1 MRHHVRV
8 PVTSHLFS
16 DGPWEL
22 PADAVD
28 EIADSLEAEF
38 GEPPST
44 WPAVIRSVVRVLDP
58 HISTA
63 TLWEAARLAEYL
75 GEDPI
80 AQWLDMLRDRPAVIE
95 VLVNDPLDNHAQFA
109 ALGPFVRRKAC
120 TRDGVEEGPG
130 LGTRRIAVRRLG
142 RVRGRVGGGRGS
154 PSRRAPV
161 PGVQRGPDAGSR
173 AATAS
178 RPRSRA
184 PRSATRSRRSAH
196 LSDAGPTETS
206 RRGSGTRAGAGRPTP
221 LLPFAPGRERASF
234 RPGRTS
240 ARLACG
246 RRGRW
251 STAGSRSGPPGPTRG
266 PGCRWTALSEALA
279 LMPVCGSHANYR
291 HWEDPVPWAY
301 SRHATTHSAAGR
313 QFSKRNAVQA
323 VLVATGFLLWVDD
336 ASTGR
341 VG

>member
-130 LGTRRIAVRRLG
+130 PWHAADCSSSPGQGPWPR
-142 RVRGRVGGGRGS
+142 GRGS
-154 PSRRAPV
+154 RLSLTTGACAGSATGARRRVPRSYRQPTAIARAEIRDQIAALGTFVRRRADGDV
-161 PGVQRGPDAGSR
+161 
-173 AATAS
+173 
-178 RPRSRA
+178 
-184 PRSATRSRRSAH
+184 
-196 LSDAGPTETS
+196 
-206 RRGSGTRAGAGRPTP
+206 
-221 LLPFAPGRERASF
+221 
-234 RPGRTS
+234 
-240 ARLACG
+240 
-246 RRGRW
+246 
-251 STAGSRSGPPGPTRG
+251 PPGKWHAG
-266 PGCRWTALSEALA
+266 GCW
-279 LMPVCGSHANYR
+279 
-291 HWEDPVPWAY
+291 
-301 SRHATTHSAAGR
+301 TTHTAA
-313 QFSKRNAVQA
+313 AVRSWE
-323 VLVATGFLLWVDD
+323 G
-336 ASTGR
+336 ASELPAGEDVCTTCLR
-341 VG
+341 A